1 MLDFDFSLL
10 DNKEFKEDSVREDII
25 APLLKELGFESKK
38 SQEGLTLKRS
48 VKLTSDTIL
57 GSNKSIKSKDLI
69 IPDYV
74 LYIDGKPHCVLDAK
88 KPNVDINSK
97 SKSERQAFYYAIN
110 PKMQSPFYAL
120 CNGRSLTLYQTSN
133 QELILEIDLNTEL
146 NSKFELLKQYLI
158 TPIASLRQNISS
170 DNKKPKKS
178 DDWYLGRT
186 LPKPIN
192 KPKKLTKARYYGCT
206 AYFTRQ
212 SWDIVALNI
221 KNFTDEGDVVFD
233 PFGGTGVTAIESM
246 INNRLG
252 IHTDLNPL
260 SIFMTKAL
268 TSKVDLGDLYDLGE
282 EILSEFEKLKPKNE
296 KEAKAMLENAKYF
309 PNAINKEFGNTA
321 SVKKQEEILWIPKD
335 EELPKGSDVDS
346 VLKLFSTIQLV
357 ELAILRKLIMR
368 KTTKNKEMRYSL
380 LLAFRNTITN
390 CNLTF
395 HTSKPDGITEQ
406 GGNSGV
412 FIYYRYRIAKKPTIV
427 NTANTFRQKIKRV
440 IKGKQEL
447 ENSIYFYDIYFEPL
461 NETIKNFK
469 GSIISKREDLNNVGT
484 KENAINGDKF
494 FQADATNLKEIAD
507 KSIDYIYTDPPYGAK
522 IPYLDLSV
530 MWNAWLDFSI
540 DKYIKEKECI
550 EKGSLNKSRDEY
562 ISLMKNSIKEMYRVL
577 KFNRWLSFVFQHQD
591 PQLWQLLVDAA
602 EEVGFEYVGSVRQNN
617 GQTTFKK
624 RQNPFSVLSEQ
635 LILHFKKVDN
645 PKTRIKDKVG
655 DTFELALNN
664 IEALIARDNGATLE
678 EINSELQTRGLELGF
693 LHELSE
699 MFNDLTTF
707 INQNFDY
714 DNSSGKY
721 HIRQGEKF
729 KSQIDIKVRAK
740 YFILSFLRGA
750 ERRNEKSTF
759 DDICLEVIPL
769 LKNGI
774 TPDEEYIKDILE
786 EVAIPNKTTGEWKL
800 KTDDPKLFDDI

>member
-1 MLDFDFSLL
+1 M
-10 DNKEFKEDSVREDII
+10 
-25 APLLKELGFESKK
+25 
-38 SQEGLTLKRS
+38 
-48 VKLTSDTIL
+48 
-57 GSNKSIKSKDLI
+57 
-69 IPDYV
+69 
-74 LYIDGKPHCVLDAK
+74 DAK
-88 KPNVDINSK
+88 KPKVDISSA
-97 SKSERQAFYYAIN
+97 SKSERQAFYYASN
-110 PKMQSPFYAL
+110 PQMKAPFYAL
-120 CNGRSLTLYQTSN
+120 CNGRSLILYQTSS
-133 QELILEIDLNTEL
+133 QELILEIDLNTDL
-146 NSKFELLKQYLI
+146 NSKFELLKQYL
-158 TPIASLRQNISS
+158 TNPIETLRQDISG
-170 DNKKPKKS
+170 DNKKIKKS
-178 DDWYLGRT
+178 DDWYLSRE
-186 LPKPIN
+186 LPNPIA
-192 KPKKLTKARYYGCT
+192 KPKKFTKARYYGCT

-212 SWDIVALNI
+212 SWDIVTRNI
-221 KNFTDEGDVVFD
+221 KNFTDEGDIVLD

-246 INNRLG
+246 MNNRFG
-252 IHTDLNPL
+252 IHVDLNPL

-296 KEAKAMLENAKYF
+296 KEAKAILKNAKYY
-309 PNAINKEFGNTA
+309 PNAIDKEFGETA

-335 EELPKGSDVDS
+335 EILPKGSDVDS
-346 VLKLFSTIQLV
+346 VLKLFYPTQLA
-357 ELAILRKLIMR
+357 ELSLLRKLIMI

-380 LLAFRNTITN
+380 LLAFRNTITI
-390 CNLTF
+390 CNLTY
-395 HTSKPDGITEQ
+395 HVSSYN
-406 GGNSGV
+406 GGDSGV
-412 FIYYRYRIAKKPTIV
+412 FRYYRYRIAKEPTIEDI
-427 NTANTFRQKIKRV
+427 ADTFKQKIKRI
-440 IKGKQEL
+440 IKGKKEL
-447 ENSIYFYDIYFEPL
+447 QYSPYFYNSYFYPL
-461 NETIKNFK
+461 NKTIKN
-469 GSIISKREDLNNVGT
+469 
-484 KENAINGDKF
+484 KEEAINGEKI
-494 FQADATNLKEIAD
+494 FQADATNLKEIED

-540 DKYIKEKECI
+540 DKSLREKECI
-550 EKGSLNKSRDEY
+550 EKGSLDKSRDEY
-562 ISLMKNSIKEMYRVL
+562 YTLMKESLKEMYRVL

-591 PQLWQLLVDAA
+591 PKLWQLLVDAA
-602 EEVGFEYVGSVRQNN
+602 EEVGFEYAGSVRQNN

-624 RQNPFSVLSEQ
+624 RQNPFSVLSGQ
-635 LILHFKKVDN
+635 LILHFKKVNN
-645 PKTRIKDKVG
+645 PRTRIKDKVG
-655 DTFELALNN
+655 DTFELVLNN

-721 HIRQGEKF
+721 HIRQGQKF

-740 YFILSFLRGA
+740 YFIISFLRGA

-774 TPDEEYIKDILE
+774 TPDKKDIKEILE

-800 KTDDPKLFDDI
+800 KTSEPKLFDDI

>member
-10 DNKEFKEDSVREDII
+10 DDKEFKEDSVREDII
-25 APLLKELGFESKK
+25 APLLKELGFEAKK
-38 SQEGLTLKRS
+38 SIGGLTLKRS
-48 VKLTSDTIL
+48 VALTSDTYL
-57 GSNKSIKSKDLI
+57 ATKPIKAKDLI

-74 LYIDGKPHCVLDAK
+74 LYIDGKPHCVLDVK

-158 TPIASLRQNISS
+158 TPIASLRQDISS

-178 DDWYLGRT
+178 DDWYLSRS
-186 LPKPIN
+186 LPKRIEI
-192 KPKKLTKARYYGCT
+192 PKKQAKARHYGCT
-206 AYFTRQ
+206 MYFTRQ
-212 SWDIVALNI
+212 SWDIVTLNI
-221 KNFTDEGDVVFD
+221 RNFTDEGDIVID
-233 PFGGTGVTAIESM
+233 PFGGSGVTAIESM
-246 INNRLG
+246 MNNRFG

-260 SIFMTKAL
+260 SVFMTKAL
-268 TSKVDLGDLYDLGE
+268 SSQVDLGDLYDLGE

-296 KEAKAMLENAKYF
+296 KEAKAILKNAKYY
-309 PNAINKEFGNTA
+309 PNAIDREFGETA

-335 EELPKGSDVDS
+335 EILPKGSDVDS
-346 VLKLFSTIQLV
+346 VLKLFSPIQLS

-380 LLAFRNTITN
+380 FLAFYNAITR

-395 HTSKPDGITEQ
+395 HRAKSLPN
-406 GGNSGV
+406 GGDSGV
-412 FIYYRYRIAKKPTIV
+412 FRYYRYRIAKEPEFLDIG
-427 NTANTFRQKIKRV
+427 NHFRSKFKRV

-447 ENSIYFYDIYFEPL
+447 QYSPYFYNSYFYPL
-461 NETIKNFK
+461 NKTIKN
-469 GSIISKREDLNNVGT
+469 RE
-484 KENAINGDKF
+484 EAINGEKI
-494 FQADATNLKEIAD
+494 FQADATNLKEIED

-522 IPYLDLSV
+522 IPYLDLSA
-530 MWNAWLDFSI
+530 MWNAWLDFPV
-540 DKYIKEKECI
+540 DKKLREKECI

-602 EEVGFEYVGSVRQNN
+602 EEVGFEYVGSVRQDN
-617 GQTTFKK
+617 GKKTFKK
-624 RQNPFSVLSEQ
+624 IQNPATVLSGQ

-699 MFNDLTTF
+699 MFNDLTAF